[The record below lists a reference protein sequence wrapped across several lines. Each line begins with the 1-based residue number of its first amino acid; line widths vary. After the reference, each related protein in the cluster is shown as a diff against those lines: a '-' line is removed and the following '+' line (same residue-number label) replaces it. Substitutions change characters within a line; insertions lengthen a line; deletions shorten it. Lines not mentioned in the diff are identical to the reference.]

1 MFRLI
6 LELSVKL
13 IPIYLYAVLGF
24 IIGKIIRFP
33 KDKVADLLVYFIVP
47 VVVFHGAYTIEL
59 SARVLLLPLIMLVLC
74 TLIAF
79 IFLITGRKIYKDN
92 TPNLLGFCSAYGN
105 FGYFAVPAS
114 IILFGPEAE
123 SLAIVAGLG
132 FNIFLST
139 IGYYMT
145 ALGNFSIKESLIKT
159 LKLPI
164 LYAILLGFALN
175 YFNCR
180 LTVFNGVDTNAV
192 YLGAIRDIRGIF
204 TVFGMMLLGL
214 AIAELKELQ
223 IDWKFVLLS
232 MVSHFVLWPLLV
244 SGLIIADR
252 QIFHLFPVIVH
263 RIMFLMSVV
272 PLGVNGIAVATQ
284 LDVQPQKAAVAILIS
299 TIFGMIY
306 IPVILT
312 IFASYI

>member
-1 MFRLI
+1 
-6 LELSVKL
+6 
-13 IPIYLYAVLGF
+13 
-24 IIGKIIRFP
+24 
-33 KDKVADLLVYFIVP
+33 
-47 VVVFHGAYTIEL
+47 
-59 SARVLLLPLIMLVLC
+59 
-74 TLIAF
+74 
-79 IFLITGRKIYKDN
+79 
-92 TPNLLGFCSAYGN
+92 
-105 FGYFAVPAS
+105 
-114 IILFGPEAE
+114 
-123 SLAIVAGLG
+123 
-132 FNIFLST
+132 
-139 IGYYMT
+139 
-145 ALGNFSIKESLIKT
+145 
-159 LKLPI
+159 
-164 LYAILLGFALN
+164 
-175 YFNCR
+175 
-180 LTVFNGVDTNAV
+180 
-192 YLGAIRDIRGIF
+192 
-204 TVFGMMLLGL
+204 MLLGL